1 MVTLAQWP
9 QAPPAPQQIFAPF
22 SSHRKTRSW
31 PPYKRPVSPDQAS
44 LRLALARRHQAGQAQ
59 KEQAEHTGPAETD
72 SPRERSAG
80 VREAFHRERGGE
92 PKASSTRRRA
102 CTGGQRQSYK
112 RVGYLTRSS
121 GWVSQGQAGT
131 ATEPRSS
138 SWRDPRR
145 FLEGKEEAAAARSP
159 LRTTT
164 TASTAKQLACTHP
177 GTQGNRRHGSCSWIN
192 CSSLLPVCVLGP
204 SNVSAITNF
213 GPVHLLIHVLLPSPS
228 SPHLTSRVPCHSN
241 LSLEKHGEGDKS
253 CHPYQDLFHSVLCRR
268 E

>member
-1 MVTLAQWP
+1 MAAAAAGKPLTPQETWGLSPRHRRCKKKNAHRRDPCGLTSMVVASERGWGWLPLGVDPQLQPGGMWPNEAVAMARCSHSHSGLRPLRHHNRSLPLFKPSQNQVLA
-9 QAPPAPQQIFAPF
+9 
-22 SSHRKTRSW
+22 
-31 PPYKRPVSPDQAS
+31 PYKRPVSPDQAS
-44 LRLALARRHQAGQAQ
+44 LRLALTRCHQAGQAQ

-138 SWRDPRR
+138 SWMDPRC
-145 FLEGKEEAAAARSP
+145 FLEGKEEAAAARAP
-159 LRTTT
+159 
-164 TASTAKQLACTHP
+164 
-177 GTQGNRRHGSCSWIN
+177 
-192 CSSLLPVCVLGP
+192 
-204 SNVSAITNF
+204 
-213 GPVHLLIHVLLPSPS
+213 
-228 SPHLTSRVPCHSN
+228 
-241 LSLEKHGEGDKS
+241 
-253 CHPYQDLFHSVLCRR
+253 
-268 E
+268 